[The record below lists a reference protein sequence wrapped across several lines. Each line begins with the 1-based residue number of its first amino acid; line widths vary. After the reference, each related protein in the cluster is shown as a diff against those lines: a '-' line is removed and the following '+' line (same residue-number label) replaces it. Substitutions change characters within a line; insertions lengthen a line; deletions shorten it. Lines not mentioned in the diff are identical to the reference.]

1 MSKNYLDFE
10 EPLKAIED
18 KIDSL
23 TITGNKTGVDVSHQI
38 ITLKKELN
46 DKKQSIYK
54 NLSRWER
61 V

>member
-1 MSKNYLDFE
+1 MSKKYLDFE

-54 NLSRWER
+54 NLSIIGFF
-61 V
+61 